1 MAEENK
7 NGAAKEEMGEL
18 FVSIGATGLG
28 GLLKGLSSASAG
40 FIAVKHAA
48 ETIVKPIA
56 NAGKSSVEIGKL
68 NSQLGGTH
76 EQLQQIQAFFKQKG
90 LSEGLIEDIAQLQQY
105 YAEFFRGKGFPDNVA
120 IALGEMHIGWTE
132 YTDSLESVLD
142 LIQKIKDETSHMDKA
157 TRLSYLNEIGLSREW
172 AYIFDRPDFDLS
184 SLLVMKNKEVEKS
197 INLQESIN
205 RFNYQ
210 FETAKNK
217 LISNLDVVSEG
228 FKFLS
233 DNLVPFVQGIE
244 NLLNSYTNG
253 VAKVGQ
259 FFGNIRG
266 NSKGNE
272 VIYPSRK
279 IKKQVL
285 KQVQKQMEEEQQR
298 YYTNSINPSSTIPS
312 SSQNTTVGNVT
323 INNHNEIKSDSPSAV
338 VREIENMN
346 GDQVERNLYEI
357 TNRPGR

>member
-7 NGAAKEEMGEL
+7 NGAAQEEMGEL
-18 FVSIGATGLG
+18 FVSIGASGIG
-28 GLLKGLSSASAG
+28 GLLKGLGAASAG
-40 FIAVKHAA
+40 FLATKTAA
-48 ETIVKPIA
+48 ETFLKPIKET
-56 NAGKSSVEIGKL
+56 GKSATEIGKI
-68 NSQLGGTH
+68 NSQLGGTY
-76 EQLQQIQAFFKQKG
+76 EQLQQIRAFFKSKG
-90 LSEGLIEDIAQLQQY
+90 ISEGLIGDIEKLQQL
-105 YAEFFRGKGFPDNVA
+105 YAEIQQGGA
-120 IALGEMHIGWTE
+120 IPENFARATNLLGIHWGD
-132 YTDSLESVLD
+132 YNSSLESILA
-142 LIQKIKDETSHMDKA
+142 LIQRVKKETKDLPKE
-157 TRLSYLNEIGLSREW
+157 TRLMRLNEIGLSGEW
-172 AYIFDRPDFDLS
+172 AYAFDRPDFNLS
-184 SLLVMKNKEVEKS
+184 SLLTMKDKEVEKS

-233 DNLVPFVQGIE
+233 DNLVPFAQGIE
-244 NLLNSYTNG
+244 NFLNSYTNG

-357 TNRPGR
+357 SNMPGR

>member
-90 LSEGLIEDIAQLQQY
+90 LSEGLIGDITQLQQY

-157 TRLSYLNEIGLSREW
+157 TRLSYLNEIGLSSEW
-172 AYIFDRPDFDLS
+172 AYIFDRGIDFNSVLS
-184 SLLVMKNKEVEKS
+184 KN
-197 INLQESIN
+197 L
-205 RFNYQ
+205 
-210 FETAKNK
+210 
-217 LISNLDVVSEG
+217 
-228 FKFLS
+228 
-233 DNLVPFVQGIE
+233 
-244 NLLNSYTNG
+244 LLNSKDIDQATKAAEALNLFKIELEKLTQVLIVKVLPAITPIIQKLNEFFANKDG
-253 VAKVGQ
+253 IIGKIANKVGNTAVKPILSNPAIAVPLALA
-259 FFGNIRG
+259 GTYVAA
-266 NSKGNE
+266 K
-272 VIYPSRK
+272 
-279 IKKQVL
+279 
-285 KQVQKQMEEEQQR
+285 
-298 YYTNSINPSSTIPS
+298 NSINPAQVADKKLINLSETLPS
-312 SSQNTTVGNVT
+312 NTAINNTGGNIT
-323 INNHNEIKSDSPSAV
+323 INNENNFNTNESPSAIAQA
-338 VREIENMN
+338 IESL
-346 GDQVERNLYEI
+346 DYEQIQRNQYEI